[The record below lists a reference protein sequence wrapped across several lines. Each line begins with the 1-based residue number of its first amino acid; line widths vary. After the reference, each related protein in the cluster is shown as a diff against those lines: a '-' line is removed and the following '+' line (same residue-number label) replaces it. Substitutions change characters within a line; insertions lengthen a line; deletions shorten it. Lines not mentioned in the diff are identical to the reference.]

1 MTRVPT
7 RSILAATDLTPASD
21 GAVRTAAAI
30 AERTGAALHLLHAC
44 DFAVV
49 HDLGGTGT
57 PSFEGHLR
65 AAAGALE
72 AQAARAVPAGV
83 EVASREVTV
92 YAKHHAIVEQADAVG
107 ADLVVLGPRR
117 GRGRVEALWGSTAE
131 RVVRAARVPCLVA
144 RGRMQLPFR
153 RVVVPVDLARP
164 AYGAAEVGLE
174 WCGSLGA
181 WDGETAVA
189 GAELRVVHVV
199 PRIFEGGDPPFERAV
214 VGPRLHPEL
223 EEVVEAGGGAAG
235 VHVSEEVLWGS
246 HAAPAIT
253 RYAREER
260 ADLLVV
266 AAHGHGPVRR
276 LLQGSVAEEVARAA
290 HCPVL
295 LLPPALWRGEEEA
308 TARAGDPFR
317 LAEPVPAF
325 G

>member
-1 MTRVPT
+1 MTHVPT
-7 RSILAATDLTPASD
+7 RSILAASDLTPASD

-49 HDLGGTGT
+49 HDLGGGAA

-65 AAAGALE
+65 AAAEALE

-92 YAKHHAIVEQADAVG
+92 YAKHHAILEQADALG
-107 ADLVVLGPRR
+107 AELVVLGPHR
-117 GRGRVEALWGSTAE
+117 GRGRVDVLWGSTAE

-153 RVVVPVDLARP
+153 RVVVPVDLASP
-164 AYGAAEVGLE
+164 AHAAAEVALG
-174 WCGSLGA
+174 WCGPLGA

-189 GAELRVVHVV
+189 GAEVRVVHVV

-223 EEVVEAGGGAAG
+223 EEVVEAAGGAPG

-246 HAAPAIT
+246 HPAPAIT
-253 RYAREER
+253 RYAREEG
-260 ADLLVV
+260 AELLVV

-276 LLQGSVAEEVARAA
+276 LLQGSVSAEVARAA

-295 LLPPALWRGEEEA
+295 LLPPALWRPEEA
-308 TARAGDPFR
+308 PAWSRGPGR